1 MIIQCDQCSARF
13 RLDDNKVTE
22 SGVKVRC
29 KHCQHIFLVQREL
42 PQEEPDLDALLG
54 LQLGT
59 KGSQAIPT
67 QEPPAPEPAPSAP
80 EPDST
85 PPEGDTA
92 PFFLPIEQTVAALP
106 AEPVPASQ
114 DTDEFSFT
122 VEPALAEA
130 KPPTVI
136 LPPDDFSFSF
146 DSEPPASTPTV
157 TDLLE
162 ASFTSETAAPH
173 DLPPVVPQP
182 ADEPGFSFEDEFPD
196 DVATTVPYPPE
207 PAAEAAATDTDWD
220 EFEID
225 IPSPQP
231 MAGEQE
237 PVTGTSA
244 IVADAAQPEETTER
258 SSWDGLD
265 SFEIELPEP
274 GGPPAEPVPGKSIS
288 IAVPAPPTEPV
299 EEEPFD
305 YSGWSPEDA
314 GTAAALSL
322 STPEPTEIGGEPLS
336 SPLTESLAFS
346 YSSAA
351 APIPPVTSESP
362 SRSAPESTKEE
373 LPETPA
379 PLPIPAVGVDDTFTF
394 DDAGPLPSRRQGPS
408 PIAIVGIVLA
418 ALMVLVVG
426 GGSALYLLKGPEAL
440 KKVGLGSMVGFLGAE
455 KAVQERLLLKN
466 LEGSYVNNSETGELF
481 IIRGEAVNSF
491 RTPRAAIQVRGLIY
505 NAAGTVILQ
514 KTTFCGNP
522 LPQEQLA
529 TLPLAKIEEAMNNR
543 LGDSYANIG
552 VPPGKSVPF
561 VIVFSGLPK
570 DAADFGVEVAGSQAA
585 GQ

>member
-29 KHCQHIFLVQREL
+29 KHCQHIFLVRREL

-59 KGSQAIPT
+59 TASQPIPT
-67 QEPPAPEPAPSAP
+67 QVPPAPEPAPSTPAP
-80 EPDST
+80 DWT
-85 PPEGDTA
+85 PPGGDTA
-92 PFFLPIEQTVAALP
+92 PFFLPTEQTVAVLP
-106 AEPVPASQ
+106 AEPVPVPPET
-114 DTDEFSFT
+114 DT
-122 VEPALAEA
+122 
-130 KPPTVI
+130 
-136 LPPDDFSFSF
+136 DDFSFSF
-146 DSEPPASTPTV
+146 DYEPPGSTPPA

-162 ASFTSETAAPH
+162 AGFTTETASPH

-182 ADEPGFSFEDEFPD
+182 ADGYGFSFEDE
-196 DVATTVPYPPE
+196 
-207 PAAEAAATDTDWD
+207 
-220 EFEID
+220 
-225 IPSPQP
+225 SPR
-231 MAGEQE
+231 EQE
-237 PVTGTSA
+237 PEIETPA
-244 IVADAAQPEETTER
+244 IVADAVQPEDTTER

-274 GGPPAEPVPGKSIS
+274 GGPPAEPVPGETIS
-288 IAVPAPPTEPV
+288 IAVPAPPAEPV

-322 STPEPTEIGGEPLS
+322 STPEPTEIGGEPHS
-336 SPLTESLAFS
+336 SPLTEGLAFS

-351 APIPPVTSESP
+351 APISTVISESP
-362 SRSAPESTKEE
+362 PLTTPESTDEE

-379 PLPIPAVGVDDTFTF
+379 KPPPITAVGVDDAFTF
-394 DDAGPLPSRRQGPS
+394 DDAGPLPSRRQGPT
-408 PIAIVGIVLA
+408 PIAIVGMVLA
-418 ALMVLVVG
+418 ALIVLMVG
-426 GGSALYLLKGPEAL
+426 GGGALYLLKGPEAL
-440 KKVGLGSMVGFLGAE
+440 KKVGLGSVVRFLGAE

-466 LEGSYVNNSETGELF
+466 LEGSYVNNSEAGELF
-481 IIRGEAVNSF
+481 IIRGEAVNSY